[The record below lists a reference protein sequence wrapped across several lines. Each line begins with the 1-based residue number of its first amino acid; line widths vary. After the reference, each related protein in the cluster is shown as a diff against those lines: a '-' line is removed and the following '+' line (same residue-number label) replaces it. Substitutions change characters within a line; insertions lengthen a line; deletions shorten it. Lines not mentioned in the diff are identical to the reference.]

1 MDDLTDAAARRD
13 PREPGEPVRDPDM
26 DLRRSETVPRDPI
39 REPAAAP
46 PGDERVAQSGGGL
59 DSFFRLTERGTSVG
73 RELRAGLTTFLVM
86 AYIIFLNPLILSNM
100 FPADSPEQA
109 AFIPAAAAATALLAG
124 VLTIAMGLVS
134 NYPIAL
140 AAGLGINAIVAFTL
154 VLGLQLSPA
163 GAMGVIVLEGLIVL
177 VLVIV
182 GLREAIMHAVPLPL
196 KRAIGVGIGLFILF
210 IGFVDGGLIG
220 PGTPVVQFN
229 FPIEPAAWVFLLGLG
244 LTIVLFALKV
254 RAALLISI
262 VAMSVVAYVLGLTSV
277 PDNLSFVPDFST
289 LGQFDVT
296 EVWNLG
302 IVAAALTI
310 FAIMLTDFF
319 DTMGTATAI
328 TEQAGLTTPD
338 GRVPGINRV
347 LLVDSVA
354 AAAGGAAGISS
365 NTSYIESAAGVAE
378 GGRTGLTSVIT
389 GILFLL
395 AVFVT
400 PLAGMV
406 PFAAT
411 GPVLV
416 VVGYLMAILIKDIN
430 FADMEEGFPALLG
443 ITLMPL
449 TYNITVGIG
458 AMFVS
463 YVLIKAVRGK
473 FGEIHWLLWVVALAF
488 VIYFA
493 QGWLNTLL

>member
-1 MDDLTDAAARRD
+1 VEAT
-13 PREPGEPVRDPDM
+13 E
-26 DLRRSETVPRDPI
+26 VPRGDA
-39 REPAAAP
+39 PAPRDA
-46 PGDERVAQSGGGL
+46 GGGGL
-59 DSFFRLTERGTSVG
+59 DSYFRLTERGTSVG
-73 RELRAGLTTFLVM
+73 TEIRAGITTFLVM

-100 FPADSPEQA
+100 FPEGSDERG
-109 AFIPAAAAATALLAG
+109 AFIVAASAATALLAG
-124 VLTIAMGLVS
+124 LLTIAMGVIS

-154 VLGLQLSPA
+154 VLGLGLSPA
-163 GAMGVIVLEGLIVL
+163 GAMGVIVLEGLIIL

-182 GLREAIMHAVPLPL
+182 GLREAIMNAVPLAL

-220 PGTPVVQFN
+220 PGNPVVQFN
-229 FPIEPAAWVFLLGLG
+229 FPLEPADWVFVLGLA

-262 VAMSVVAYVLGLTSV
+262 VVMSVFAYVVGLTSF
-277 PDNLSFVPDFST
+277 PAELSFVPDFST

-302 IVAAALTI
+302 VLAAALTI

-328 TEQAGLTTPD
+328 TEQAG
-338 GRVPGINRV
+338 
-347 LLVDSVA
+347 
-354 AAAGGAAGISS
+354 
-365 NTSYIESAAGVAE
+365 ESAAGVAE
-378 GGRTGLTSVIT
+378 GGRTGLTTVVT
-389 GILFLL
+389 ALLFLV

-400 PLAGMV
+400 PLAPMV

-416 VVGYLMAILIKDIN
+416 VVGYLMATLIKDID
-430 FADMEEGFPALLG
+430 FTDVEEGFPALLG

-458 AMFVS
+458 AAFVT

-473 FGEIHWLLWVVALAF
+473 FSEVHWLLWIVAIAF
-488 VIYFA
+488 AVYFA
-493 QGWLNTLL
+493 QAWLNTLL

>member
-1 MDDLTDAAARRD
+1 MEAD
-13 PREPGEPVRDPDM
+13 V
-26 DLRRSETVPRDPI
+26 SEVPRSD
-39 REPAAAP
+39 ATAP
-46 PGDERVAQSGGGL
+46 RAERGGL
-59 DSFFRLTERGTSVG
+59 DAFFKLSERGTTVG
-73 RELRAGLTTFLVM
+73 TEVRAGITTFLVM
-86 AYIIFLNPLILSNM
+86 AYIIFLNPAILSNM
-100 FPADSPEQA
+100 FAEGSPDRA
-109 AFIPAAAAATALLAG
+109 AFIPAASAATALLAG
-124 VLTIAMGLVS
+124 VLTIAMGLVA

-140 AAGLGINAIVAFTL
+140 AAG
-154 VLGLQLSPA
+154 
-163 GAMGVIVLEGLIVL
+163 VIVLEGLIILVL
-177 VLVIV
+177 VLV
-182 GLREAIMHAVPLPL
+182 GLREAIMDAIPLVL

-210 IGFVDGGLIG
+210 IGFVDGGLIV

-229 FPIEPAAWVFLLGLG
+229 FPVEAATWTFVLGLVR
-244 LTIVLFALKV
+244 TIVLFALNV

-262 VAMSVVAYVLGLTSV
+262 VLMSVIAYVDGLTTF
-277 PDNLSFVPDFST
+277 PTDLSFVPDFST
-289 LGQFDVT
+289 LGKFDVT

-302 IVAAALTI
+302 ILAAALTI

-347 LLVDSVA
+347 LIVDSVA

-378 GGRTGLTSVIT
+378 GGRTGLTSVVT
-389 GILFLL
+389 GVLFLL
-395 AVFVT
+395 ALFVT
-400 PLAGMV
+400 PLATMV

-416 VVGYLMAILIKDIN
+416 VVGYLMATLIKDID
-430 FADMEEGFPALLG
+430 FADIEEGFPALLG

-458 AMFVS
+458 AAFVT
-463 YVLIKAVRGK
+463 YVLIKLVRGK
-473 FGEIHWLLWVVALAF
+473 ASQVHPLLYVVAAAF
-488 VIYFA
+488 VVYFA
-493 QGWLNTLL
+493 QSWLNALL

>member
-1 MDDLTDAAARRD
+1 MEVEAT
-13 PREPGEPVRDPDM
+13 E
-26 DLRRSETVPRDPI
+26 VPR
-39 REPAAAP
+39 REAP
-46 PGDERVAQSGGGL
+46 SAPSSGGL
-59 DSFFRLTERGTSVG
+59 DGFFRLTERGTNVG
-73 RELRAGLTTFLVM
+73 AEVRAGITTFLVM
-86 AYIIFLNPLILSNM
+86 AYIIFLNPIILSNM
-100 FPADSPEQA
+100 FAGDEAAQA
-109 AFIPAAAAATALLAG
+109 AFIPAASAATALLAG
-124 VLTIAMGLVS
+124 ILTIAMGVVS

-154 VLGLQLSPA
+154 VLGLGLSPA
-163 GAMGVIVLEGLIVL
+163 GAMGVIVIEGLIVL

-182 GLREAIMHAVPLPL
+182 GLREAIMNAVPLSL

-220 PGTPVVQFN
+220 PGNPVVQFN
-229 FPIEPAAWVFLLGLG
+229 FPVEPADWVFVLGLV
-244 LTIVLFALKV
+244 LTIVLFALRI

-262 VAMSVVAYVLGLTSV
+262 IVMSIFAYVVGLTEW
-277 PDNLSFVPDFST
+277 PANLDFVPDFST
-289 LGQFDVT
+289 LGQFDLT

-302 IVAAALTI
+302 LLAAALTI

-338 GRVPGINRV
+338 GQVPGINRV

-378 GGRTGLTSVIT
+378 GGRTGLTSVVT
-389 GILFLL
+389 GVLFLL

-416 VVGYLMAILIKDIN
+416 VVGYLMATLIRDID
-430 FADMEEGFPALLG
+430 FADVEEGFPALLG

-458 AMFVS
+458 AAFVS

-473 FGEIHWLLWVVALAF
+473 VAEVHWLMWVVAAAF
-488 VIYFA
+488 LVYFA
-493 QGWLNTLL
+493 QSWLNSVI

>member
-1 MDDLTDAAARRD
+1 MEGSA
-13 PREPGEPVRDPDM
+13 
-26 DLRRSETVPRDPI
+26 TV
-39 REPAAAP
+39 E
-46 PGDERVAQSGGGL
+46 G
-59 DSFFRLTERGTSVG
+59 FFRLSERGTTVG
-73 RELRAGLTTFLVM
+73 TEVRAGVTTFLVM

-100 FPADSPEQA
+100 FPEAERGGFIVA
-109 AFIPAAAAATALLAG
+109 ASAATALLAG
-124 VLTIAMGLVS
+124 LLTIAMGLVS

-163 GAMGVIVLEGLIVL
+163 GAMGVIVIEGLVIL

-182 GLREAIMHAVPLPL
+182 GLREAIMNAVPLAL

-220 PGTPVVQFN
+220 PGNPVVQFN
-229 FPIEPAAWVFLLGLG
+229 FPVEPADWVFVLGLV

-262 VAMSVVAYVLGLTSV
+262 VVMSVFAYIVGLTSL
-277 PDNLSFVPDFST
+277 PTDMSFVPDFST

-296 EVWNLG
+296 EVWELG
-302 IVAAALTI
+302 LLAALLTI

-328 TEQAGLTTPD
+328 TEQAGLTTDD

-347 LLVDSVA
+347 LIVDSVA

-378 GGRTGLTSVIT
+378 GGRTGLTSVVT
-389 GILFLL
+389 GVLFLL

-400 PLAGMV
+400 PLAEMV

-416 VVGYLMAILIKDIN
+416 VVGYLMATLIRDIN
-430 FADMEEGFPALLG
+430 FADVEEGFPALLG

-458 AMFVS
+458 AAFVA

-473 FGEIHWLLWVVALAF
+473 IGEVHWLLWIVAAAF
-488 VIYFA
+488 LVYFA
-493 QGWLNTLL
+493 QAWLNSVI

>member
-1 MDDLTDAAARRD
+1 MAVEARRT
-13 PREPGEPVRDPDM
+13 EE
-26 DLRRSETVPRDPI
+26 
-39 REPAAAP
+39 AP
-46 PGDERVAQSGGGL
+46 PSGGGL
-59 DSFFRLTERGTSVG
+59 DSYFKLTERGTSVG
-73 RELRAGLTTFLVM
+73 TEVRAGVTTFLVM
-86 AYIIFLNPLILSNM
+86 AYIIFLNPVILSNM
-100 FPADSPEQA
+100 FPEAERG
-109 AFIPAAAAATALLAG
+109 AFIVAASAGTALLAG

-154 VLGLQLSPA
+154 VLGLGLSPA

-177 VLVIV
+177 ILVIV
-182 GLREAIMHAVPLPL
+182 GLREAIMDAVPLAL

-220 PGTPVVQFN
+220 AGTPVVQFV
-229 FPIEPAAWVFLLGLG
+229 FPNATPQWLFLLGLL
-244 LTIVLFALKV
+244 LTIVLFVMKV

-262 VAMSVVAYVLGLTSV
+262 IIISILAFLLGETELPT
-277 PDNLSFVPDFST
+277 DMSFVPDFST

-296 EVWNLG
+296 EVWKIGAL
-302 IVAAALTI
+302 AAALTI

-328 TEQAGLTTPD
+328 AEQAGLATED

-378 GGRTGLTSVIT
+378 GGRTGLTAVVT
-389 GILFLL
+389 GVLFLL

-400 PLAGMV
+400 PLASMV

-416 VVGYLMAILIKDIN
+416 VVGYLMATLIKDID
-430 FADMEEGFPALLG
+430 FADVEEGLPALLG
-443 ITLMPL
+443 IVLMPL

-458 AMFVS
+458 AAFVT
-463 YVLIKAVRGK
+463 YVLVKLVRGRA
-473 FGEIHWLLWVVALAF
+473 GAVHPLLWVVSLAF
-488 VIYFA
+488 IVYFA
-493 QGWLNTLL
+493 QAWLNSVI

>member
-1 MDDLTDAAARRD
+1 MEADAI
-13 PREPGEPVRDPDM
+13 E
-26 DLRRSETVPRDPI
+26 VPRRTDPS
-39 REPAAAP
+39 P
-46 PGDERVAQSGGGL
+46 SGGGM
-59 DSFFRLTERGTSVG
+59 DSYFKLTERGTSVG
-73 RELRAGLTTFLVM
+73 AEIRAGITTFLVM

-100 FPADSPEQA
+100 FLPDSPEQA

-154 VLGLQLSPA
+154 VIGLGLSPA

-182 GLREAIMHAVPLPL
+182 GLREAIMNAVPLAL

-210 IGFVDGGLIG
+210 IGFVDAGLIG
-220 PGTPVVQFN
+220 QGTPVVQFI
-229 FPIEPAAWVFLLGLG
+229 FPVEPGAWVAILGL
-244 LTIVLFALKV
+244 LVTIVLFVLKV

-262 VAMSVVAYVLGLTSV
+262 VVMSIIAFVVGITSV
-277 PDNLSFVPDFST
+277 PQNMSFVPDFST
-289 LGQFDVT
+289 LGQFDVG
-296 EVWNLG
+296 EVWSIGLL
-302 IVAAALTI
+302 AAGLTI

-338 GRVPGINRV
+338 GRVPGISRV

-378 GGRTGLTSVIT
+378 GGRTGLTSVVT
-389 GILFLL
+389 GVLFLL

-400 PLAGMV
+400 PLAPMV

-411 GPVLV
+411 GPVLI
-416 VVGYLMAILIKDIN
+416 VVGYLMATLIKDID
-430 FADMEEGFPALLG
+430 FSDVEEGFPALLG
-443 ITLMPL
+443 IVLMPL

-458 AMFVS
+458 AAFVT
-463 YVLIKAVRGK
+463 YVLIKVVRGK
-473 FGEIHWLLWVVALAF
+473 FSEVHPLLWVVAIAF
-488 VIYFA
+488 AIYFA
-493 QGWLNTLL
+493 QAWINTLL

>member
-1 MDDLTDAAARRD
+1 MEAEAT
-13 PREPGEPVRDPDM
+13 E
-26 DLRRSETVPRDPI
+26 VPRSS
-39 REPAAAP
+39 AAAP
-46 PGDERVAQSGGGL
+46 PARGGL
-59 DSFFRLTERGTSVG
+59 DAFFKLSERGTSVG
-73 RELRAGLTTFLVM
+73 TEVRAGITTFLVM
-86 AYIIFLNPLILSNM
+86 AYIIFLNPAILSNM
-100 FPADSPEQA
+100 FAADSAEQL
-109 AFIPAAAAATALLAG
+109 AFIPAASAATALLAG

-163 GAMGVIVLEGLIVL
+163 GAMGVIVLEGLIIL

-182 GLREAIMHAVPLPL
+182 GLREAIMDAVPLVL

-210 IGFVDGGLIG
+210 IGFVDGGLIV

-229 FPIEPAAWVFLLGLG
+229 FPVEPATWTFVLGLV

-262 VAMSVVAYVLGLTSV
+262 IVMSVFAYAVGLTSF
-277 PDNLSFVPDFST
+277 PTDMSLVPDFST
-289 LGQFDVT
+289 LGKFDVT

-302 IVAAALTI
+302 ILAAALTI

-338 GRVPGINRV
+338 GKVPGINRV

-378 GGRTGLTSVIT
+378 GGRTGLTSVVT
-389 GILFLL
+389 GLFFLA

-400 PLAGMV
+400 PLATMV

-416 VVGYLMAILIKDIN
+416 VVGYLMATLIKDID
-430 FADMEEGFPALLG
+430 FADIEEGFPALLG

-458 AMFVS
+458 AAFVT
-463 YVLIKAVRGK
+463 YVLIKAIRGK

-488 VIYFA
+488 AVYFA
-493 QGWLNTLL
+493 QSWINSII

>member
-1 MDDLTDAAARRD
+1 VAVDSA
-13 PREPGEPVRDPDM
+13 E
-26 DLRRSETVPRDPI
+26 VPRSDPAPN
-39 REPAAAP
+39 PAP
-46 PGDERVAQSGGGL
+46 RSGFDGW
-59 DSFFRLTERGTSVG
+59 FKLTERGTNIG
-73 RELRAGLTTFLVM
+73 TELRAGLTTFLVM

-100 FPADSPEQA
+100 FEPDSAERA
-109 AFIPAAAAATALLAG
+109 AFIPAAAAATALIAG
-124 VLTIAMGLVS
+124 LLTILMGLVA

-154 VLGLQLSPA
+154 IGLGLSPA
-163 GAMGVIVLEGLIVL
+163 GAMGVIVLEGLIILVL
-177 VLVIV
+177 VLV
-182 GLREAIMHAVPLPL
+182 GLREAIMDAVPLAL

-220 PGTPVVQFN
+220 PGDPIVQFN
-229 FPIEPAAWVFLLGLG
+229 FPLETSDWVFLLGLL

-262 VAMSVVAYVLGLTSV
+262 VVMSVVAYVAGLTAF
-277 PDNLSFVPDFST
+277 PETLEFVPDFST

-302 IVAAALTI
+302 FLAAALTI

-328 TEQAGLTTPD
+328 TEQAGLTTPE
-338 GRVPGINRV
+338 GKVPGINRV
-347 LLVDSVA
+347 LIVDSVA

-378 GGRTGLTSVIT
+378 GGKTGLTSVVT

-400 PLAGMV
+400 PLATMV

-416 VVGYLMAILIKDIN
+416 VVGYLMATLIKDID
-430 FADMEEGFPALLG
+430 FADIEEGLPALLG

-458 AMFVS
+458 AAFVT

-473 FGEIHWLLWVVALAF
+473 AAEVHWLMWVVAVAF
-488 VIYFA
+488 AIYFA
-493 QGWLNTLL
+493 QNWINSIL

>member
-1 MDDLTDAAARRD
+1 MTATEVPRGDSPL
-13 PREPGEPVRDPDM
+13 PREE
-26 DLRRSETVPRDPI
+26 
-39 REPAAAP
+39 AP
-46 PGDERVAQSGGGL
+46 PSSGGGF
-59 DSFFRLTERGTSVG
+59 DSYFKLSERGTNIGTEV
-73 RELRAGLTTFLVM
+73 RAGITTFLVM

-100 FPADSPEQA
+100 FPEGAERD
-109 AFIPAAAAATALLAG
+109 AFIPAASAATALLAG
-124 VLTIAMGLVS
+124 LLTIVMGLAA

-154 VLGLQLSPA
+154 VLGLGLSPA

-177 VLVIV
+177 VLVVV
-182 GLREAIMHAVPLPL
+182 GLREAIMDAVPLAL

-210 IGFVDGGLIG
+210 IGFVDGGLIV
-220 PGTPVVQFN
+220 PGTPIVQFS
-229 FPIEPAAWVFLLGLG
+229 FPVEPAAWVFVLGLA
-244 LTIVLFALKV
+244 LTIVLFVLKV
-254 RAALLISI
+254 PAALLISI
-262 VAMSVVAYVLGLTSV
+262 IVMSIVAYLLGLTQL
-277 PDNLSFVPDFST
+277 PENLDFVPDFST
-289 LGQFDVT
+289 LGQFNVT

-302 IVAAALTI
+302 ALVAGLTI
-310 FAIMLTDFF
+310 FSIMLTDFF

-328 TEQAGLTTPD
+328 SEQAGLSTPD

-347 LLVDSVA
+347 LLVDSFA
-354 AAAGGAAGISS
+354 AAAGGAGGISS

-389 GILFLL
+389 GMLFLL
-395 AVFVT
+395 AVLVT
-400 PLAGMV
+400 PLATMV

-416 VVGYLMAILIKDIN
+416 VVGYLMATLIKDIN
-430 FADMEEGFPALLG
+430 FGDVEEGIPALLG

-463 YVLIKAVRGK
+463 YVLIKVVRGK
-473 FGEIHWLLWVVALAF
+473 FGEIHWLMWVVAVAF
-488 VIYFA
+488 AIYFA
-493 QGWLNTLL
+493 QAWINTII

>member
-1 MDDLTDAAARRD
+1 MTATEV
-13 PREPGEPVRDPDM
+13 P
-26 DLRRSETVPRDPI
+26 RSERS
-39 REPAAAP
+39 AP
-46 PGDERVAQSGGGL
+46 EGGGGGGL
-59 DSFFRLTERGTSVG
+59 DSFFKLSERGSSVG
-73 RELRAGLTTFLVM
+73 TEVRAGVTTFLVM

-100 FPADSPEQA
+100 IPEGPDRIG
-109 AFIPAAAAATALLAG
+109 FITAAAAATALLAG
-124 VLTIAMGLVS
+124 ILTIAMGVVS

-154 VLGLQLSPA
+154 VLGLGLTPA

-182 GLREAIMHAVPLPL
+182 GLREAIMEAVPLAL

-220 PGTPVVQFN
+220 PGNPVVQFN
-229 FPIEPAAWVFLLGLG
+229 FPVEPAAWVFVLGLA
-244 LTIVLFALKV
+244 LTLVLFALKV

-262 VAMSVVAYVLGLTSV
+262 IVMSVVAYLLGLTEV
-277 PDNLSFVPDFST
+277 PADMDFVPDFST

-296 EVWNLG
+296 EVWNIG
-302 IVAAALTI
+302 ILAAALTI

-338 GRVPGINRV
+338 GKVPGIGRV

-378 GGRTGLTSVIT
+378 GGRTGLTSVVV
-389 GILFLL
+389 GVLFLL

-400 PLAGMV
+400 PLAPMV

-416 VVGYLMAILIKDIN
+416 VVGYLMATLIKDIN
-430 FADMEEGFPALLG
+430 FGDVEEGFPALLG

-458 AMFVS
+458 AAFVS

-473 FGEIHWLLWVVALAF
+473 FGEIHPLLWVVGLAF
-488 VIYFA
+488 AIYFA
-493 QGWLNTLL
+493 QSWLNTLL

>member
-1 MDDLTDAAARRD
+1 M
-13 PREPGEPVRDPDM
+13 EESG
-26 DLRRSETVPRDPI
+26 TV
-39 REPAAAP
+39 E
-46 PGDERVAQSGGGL
+46 G
-59 DSFFRLTERGTSVG
+59 FFRLSERGTTVG
-73 RELRAGLTTFLVM
+73 TEIRAGVTTFLVM

-100 FPADSPEQA
+100 FPEAERG
-109 AFIPAAAAATALLAG
+109 AFIVAASAATALLAG
-124 VLTIAMGLVS
+124 LLTIAMGVVS

-154 VLGLQLSPA
+154 VLGLGLSPA
-163 GAMGVIVLEGLIVL
+163 GAMGVIVIEGLVVL

-182 GLREAIMHAVPLPL
+182 GLREAIMNAVPLAL

-220 PGTPVVQFN
+220 PGNPVVQFN
-229 FPIEPAAWVFLLGLG
+229 FPVEPADWVFVLGLV
-244 LTIVLFALKV
+244 LTIILFALKV

-262 VAMSVVAYVLGLTSV
+262 VVMSIFAYFVGLTTF
-277 PDNLSFVPDFST
+277 PTDLDFVPDFST
-289 LGQFDVT
+289 LGQFDLA

-302 IVAAALTI
+302 LLAAILTI

-328 TEQAGLTTPD
+328 TEQAGLTTED

-347 LLVDSVA
+347 LIVDSVA

-378 GGRTGLTSVIT
+378 GGRTGLTSVVT
-389 GILFLL
+389 GVLFLL

-416 VVGYLMAILIKDIN
+416 VVGYLMATLIKDIN
-430 FADMEEGFPALLG
+430 FADVEEGFPALLG

-458 AMFVS
+458 AAFVS
-463 YVLIKAVRGK
+463 YVLIKTVRGK
-473 FGEIHWLLWVVALAF
+473 VGEVHWLMWIVAAAF
-488 VIYFA
+488 LVYFA
-493 QGWLNTLL
+493 QAWINSVI